1 MARQYLQNIIIRAST
16 IILPLIIAI
25 PPTPPY
31 VFNNNEQI
39 IKLLVNFMLLLVA
52 FQIPSPANLCHIMSR
67 LDPQFHGF
75 TFGGRDIFQAI
86 ENQRYLFWLNTG
98 ELPETM
104 LDITANI
111 SRNLLRLTSRGRV
124 RHQIRSSKLS
134 NINKVLL
141 TLMWLRKYPCLD
153 TMALLFDVSP
163 STVLHIIQCCSD
175 LVEILP

>member
-1 MARQYLQNIIIRAST
+1 MPRQYLRNIIIRAST

-52 FQIPSPANLCHIMSR
+52 FQIPSPADLCHIMSR

-75 TFGGRDIFQAI
+75 TFRGRDIFQAI
-86 ENQRYLFWLNTG
+86 ENLFWLNTG

-111 SRNLLRLTSRGRV
+111 SRNLSRLFCRGY
-124 RHQIRSSKLS
+124 L
-134 NINKVLL
+134 
-141 TLMWLRKYPCLD
+141 
-153 TMALLFDVSP
+153 
-163 STVLHIIQCCSD
+163 
-175 LVEILP
+175 

>member
-1 MARQYLQNIIIRAST
+1 MPRQYLRNIIIQAST

-52 FQIPSPANLCHIMSR
+52 FQIPSPADLCHIMSH

-75 TFGGRDIFQAI
+75 PLKRGRDIFQAI

-124 RHQIRSSKLS
+124 RRRIRSRSLAT
-134 NINKVLL
+134 L
-141 TLMWLRKYPCLD
+141 TKYY
-153 TMALLFDVSP
+153 
-163 STVLHIIQCCSD
+163 
-175 LVEILP
+175 